1 MLLAHYA
8 IFPDYNKIQRH
19 KELKMK
25 KVIPETKS
33 SYFSIQYSYPTC
45 LQNYSSRIAS
55 IGFIFI
61 ALLAGINP
69 AKVPITSSMNRAAT
83 ATLKLICGS
92 LKN

>member
-8 IFPDYNKIQRH
+8 IFPDCNKIPKH

-25 KVIPETKS
+25 EVMPGTKS

-61 ALLAGINP
+61 ALLAGTNP
-69 AKVPITSSMNRAAT
+69 AKVPITNRIKKEAI
-83 ATLKLICGS
+83 ATLKLI
-92 LKN
+92 